1 MSVSRLDNQLIRGY
15 NCCMKLSLPLTL
27 AFALTFACGT
37 SAIAGSRHSRHQS
50 DTAAPSTQP
59 TSTSTTDATT
69 AVPATVA
76 PVTSTPA
83 TPAAAPTPQPL
94 PLTTPIAIPAP
105 MPSIPLQISQ
115 TERDYFEFG
124 YSLSKAAFG
133 YADIA
138 KQSVAI
144 QKGTD
149 HMAQIKQLAALAPAA
164 VRDRLAVRDCLNI
177 TLARMRTLHASERA
191 ISVVKDAADGLNKPL
206 IATGAAKDLAEM
218 SPDAGKTLA
227 SLNEFER
234 ISGLTESPDIAAWL
248 KGRHKNRVGNV
259 WYAEGLI
266 AGVAE
271 VASAEEMPELL
282 PTVGE
287 IATDLRGLRDWLQL
301 RMPDPPSRQQAQ
313 LSDALDD
320 FLKTTSHA
328 RRQDRQVTH
337 PELVALGFISRN
349 LQAEVLVRT
358 ASAPVVKPAS
368 MEIALPAPKLA
379 DDKKPL

>member
-1 MSVSRLDNQLIRGY
+1 
-15 NCCMKLSLPLTL
+15 MKPSLPLTL
-27 AFALTFACGT
+27 ACALTIACGT

-50 DTAAPSTQP
+50 DTATPQTQP
-59 TSTSTTDATT
+59 TSTTPLATT
-69 AVPATVA
+69 ASTAAVPATVA
-76 PVTSTPA
+76 PVPPSTSTAPA
-83 TPAAAPTPQPL
+83 VAPQPL
-94 PLTTPIAIPAP
+94 PQTAPIAAPAP
-105 MPSIPLQISQ
+105 APSIPLQITQ

-191 ISVVKDAADGLNKPL
+191 MSAVRDAAEGLNKPL
-206 IATGAAKDLAEM
+206 VVTGAAKDLAEM

-271 VASAEEMPELL
+271 VASTQEMPELL

-320 FLKTTSHA
+320 FLKTTSRA
-328 RRQDRQVTH
+328 RKQDRQVTH
-337 PELVALGFISRN
+337 PELVALGYISRN

-358 ASAPVVKPAS
+358 ASTQAVKPVS
-368 MEIALPAPKLA
+368 MDTVQSAPKLA
-379 DDKKPL
+379 DDKKPM